1 MLNNMHVRFINFF
14 NPPNCEKY
22 VNIKQGVVKMIEK
35 FEIIED
41 TRHQSYVKHKLSHI
55 LTIVMCAVLCGLD
68 ELGDIVTFA
77 ENKADFLRENFG
89 IEKIP
94 SKPTMNRVLSVI
106 DGHKVAAVIIDI
118 MKTSI
123 NENEKV
129 IAVDGKAIR
138 STSKTDK
145 PHSALQIITAYLTE
159 SGVVLGQEKINEK
172 TNEIP
177 VLQQMLQY
185 MNIKGKTITAD
196 ALHCQKETCSKIIEK
211 QGNYVLGLKKN
222 QKTLYDNIELYFKS
236 DNTNRDLETYTTT
249 EKNGGRIEKRICRK
263 ASDLSWLEERCS
275 WEGLKTAFSVKRII
289 TTANKTTEETSYY
302 ISSED
307 VSAKELLFLSR
318 EHWKI
323 ESMHWMLDVVLSEDK
338 CRFWN
343 ENAHITLNILR
354 KYALLLQKQFI
365 AALPKKTSVKK
376 NMLNCLMNDILL
388 LKIICQ

>member
-1 MLNNMHVRFINFF
+1 
-14 NPPNCEKY
+14 
-22 VNIKQGVVKMIEK
+22 MIEK
-35 FEIIED
+35 FENIED

-55 LTIVMCAVLCGLD
+55 LMIVMCAVLCGLD

-77 ENKADFLRENFG
+77 ENKAKFFKDNFG

-94 SKPTMNRVLSVI
+94 SKPTISRVLSII
-106 DGHKVAAVIIDI
+106 DGQKVAEVIIDI
-118 MKTSI
+118 MKTAV

-145 PHSALQIITAYLTE
+145 PHSALQIITAYLTD

-177 VLQQMLQY
+177 VFRQMLEY
-185 MNIKGKTITAD
+185 MKIKGKTITAD
-196 ALHCQKETCSKIIEK
+196 ALHCQKETCTKIIEK
-211 QGNYVLGLKKN
+211 QGNYVLGLKEN
-222 QKTLYDNIELYFKS
+222 QKTLHDNIELYFK
-236 DNTNRDLETYTTT
+236 NEITNKDLETFTTI
-249 EKNGGRIEKRICRK
+249 EKNGGRIEKRVCCKI
-263 ASDLSWLEERCS
+263 SDLSWLEERSS
-275 WEGLKTAFSVKRII
+275 WAGLKTVFSVKRIVS
-289 TTANKTTEETSYY
+289 TANKTTEEISYY
-302 ISSED
+302 ISSQN

-338 CRFWN
+338 CLFWN

-354 KYALLLQKQFI
+354 KYALLLQKQYI
-365 AALPKKTSVKK
+365 SNLSKSVSIKK
-376 NMLNCLMNDILL
+376 NMLNCLMNNSLL
-388 LKIICQ
+388 LKVICQ